1 MLMKKNFIGLFF
13 CLLCFSAWTT
23 VQADNRWSINPDGS
37 ITWKLRQGDAH
48 QDHIEM
54 SGLKLSAVM
63 RYGVNADGAFTLNR
77 SIIWPMLRTIPNNT
91 HGSLTRRYSWNIPEM
106 ISADGQGLQ
115 KEKVE
120 TITLNGIITVHSMLE
135 TKDGKKVAL
144 VRTLFPSTD
153 KPAFCEKY
161 TLCNRSEQEIRIEI
175 PQSQSVIETRAD
187 QGVHGSYRLV
197 SEIKGGK
204 SIVLKPSEEVSFSAF
219 FTGYKPGESDLSI
232 DVDQELSAR
241 KAFVTALRSNLV
253 LETPDEVINTMFS
266 FAKIRG
272 SESIFDTK
280 GGLFH
285 GPGGE
290 AYYAAIW
297 ANDQAEY
304 INPFFP
310 YQGYEIGN
318 QSALCSFLHFA
329 RFMNPEYQKVPS
341 SITSEGDDTWGGAG
355 DRGDAAM
362 IAYGA
367 ARYALARGS
376 KEEAEKLWPL
386 IEWCLEFS
394 RRQINKEGVV
404 ASDADELEGRFPA
417 GKANLCTST
426 LYYDALLS
434 AAYLGKEIGVK
445 SASLAEYKKQ
455 ADELKVNIE
464 RYFGGEV
471 EGFDTYSY
479 YAGNDKLRSWICM
492 PLTVGIYNRKDETIK
507 ALFSPNLWTK
517 DGLLT
522 ESGSNTFWDRSTLY
536 ALRGVYACG
545 ATDKA
550 TEYLSYYS
558 NQRLLGDHVPYAIE
572 AWPEGNQRHLSA
584 ESGLYCRIVT
594 EGMFGI
600 RPTGFHS
607 FTLTPHLPQ
616 GWNSM
621 NLRKIRAFGTSFDVE
636 VKKMKQDMIEISV
649 LVNGKRISKKVVKNG
664 KMISMQL
671 PH

>member
-1 MLMKKNFIGLFF
+1 MVMKKNFIGL
-13 CLLCFSAWTT
+13 LLCVFSLSAWAI
-23 VQADNRWSINPDGS
+23 QADNRWSINPDGS
-37 ITWKLRQGDAH
+37 IIWRLQKGGAH

-63 RYGVNADGAFTLNR
+63 RYGVNTNGAFTLNR
-77 SIIWPMLRTIPNNT
+77 SIIWPMLRIIPNNT
-91 HGSLTRRYSWNIPEM
+91 HGSLTRRFSWNIPEM
-106 ISADGQGLQ
+106 IVVDGQGLQ

-120 TITLNGIITVHSMLE
+120 TIALNGIITVNSLFE

-161 TLCNRSEQEIRIEI
+161 VLCNRSQEDIRIEI
-175 PQSQSVIETRAD
+175 PQSRSVIDTRTE
-187 QGVHGSYRLV
+187 QGAYGSYRIV

-204 SIVLKPSEEVSFSAF
+204 SVLLKPTEEVSFSAF
-219 FTGYKPGESDLSI
+219 FAGYKSSESELAL
-232 DVDQELSAR
+232 DVDQELNAR
-241 KAFVTALRSNLV
+241 KAFVANLQSNLV
-253 LETPDEVINTMFS
+253 LETSDNVINTMFA
-266 FAKIRG
+266 FAKVRG
-272 SESIFDTK
+272 AESIFYTK
-280 GGLFH
+280 GGLMH
-285 GPGGE
+285 SPGGE

-310 YQGYEIGN
+310 FLGYEIGN
-318 QSALCSFLHFA
+318 QSALCSFMHFA
-329 RFMNPEYQKVPS
+329 RFMNPQYQKVPS
-341 SITSEGDDTWGGAG
+341 SIIAEGDDIWGGAG

-367 ARYALARGS
+367 ARYALARGN
-376 KEEAEKLWPL
+376 KEEAKKLWPL
-386 IEWCLEFS
+386 IEWCLEYS
-394 RRQINKEGVV
+394 HQQLNTAGVV

-434 AAYLGKEIGVK
+434 ASCLGKEIGIK
-445 SASLAEYKKQ
+445 GTALAQYKKQ
-455 ADELKVNIE
+455 ADNLQACIE
-464 RYFGGEV
+464 SYFGGEV
-471 EGFDTYSY
+471 EGFNTYRY
-479 YAGNDKLRSWICM
+479 YEGNDRLRSWICM

-507 ALFSPNLWTK
+507 ALFSPNLWTR

-522 ESGSNTFWDRSTLY
+522 ESGSKIFWDRSTLY

-550 TEYLSYYS
+550 TEYLSFYS

-584 ESGLYCRIVT
+584 ESGLYCRIIT

-607 FTLTPHLPQ
+607 FTLAPHLPQ
-616 GWNSM
+616 SWDSM

-636 VKKMKQDMIEISV
+636 VKRIKQDQIEISV
-649 LVNGKRISKKVVKNG
+649 LTAGKRISRKIVRNG
-664 KMISMQL
+664 QMTSIQL
-671 PH
+671 PR

>member
-1 MLMKKNFIGLFF
+1 MMMKKSFIGLFL
-13 CLLCFSAWTT
+13 CLFWLSTGM
-23 VQADNRWSINPDGS
+23 VQADNRWSIHPDGS
-37 ITWKLRQGDAH
+37 IKWRLQKGEAH

-77 SIIWPMLRTIPNNT
+77 SIIWPMLRIIPNNT
-91 HGSLTRRYSWNIPEM
+91 HGSLTRRFSWNIPEM
-106 ISADGQGLQ
+106 IGADGHGLQ
-115 KEKVE
+115 KERVE
-120 TITLNGIITVHSMLE
+120 TVALNGMITVNSVFE

-161 TLCNRSEQEIRIEI
+161 VLCNRSQEDIRIEI
-175 PQSQSVIETRAD
+175 PQSRSVIETPAE
-187 QGVHGSYRLV
+187 QGTYGSYRLV
-197 SEIKGGK
+197 SEIKEGK
-204 SIVLKPSEEVSFSAF
+204 SVVLKPNEEVSFSAF
-219 FTGYKPGESDLSI
+219 FAGYKPGENELALE
-232 DVDQELSAR
+232 VDQELNAR
-241 KAFVTALRSNLV
+241 KAFVANLHGNLV
-253 LETPDEVINTMFS
+253 LETPDNVINTMFA
-266 FAKIRG
+266 FAKVRG
-272 SESIFDTK
+272 AESIFDTK
-280 GGLFH
+280 GGLMH

-310 YQGYEIGN
+310 FLGYEIGN
-318 QSALCSFLHFA
+318 QSALCSFMHFA
-329 RFMNPEYQKVPS
+329 RFMNPHYQKVPS
-341 SITSEGDDTWGGAG
+341 SIITEGDDTWGGAG

-376 KEEAEKLWPL
+376 KEEAEKLWSL

-434 AAYLGKEIGVK
+434 ASFLGKEIGVK
-445 SASLAEYKKQ
+445 SASLVEYKKQ

-471 EGFDTYSY
+471 EGFDTYRY
-479 YAGNDKLRSWICM
+479 YEGNDKLRSWICM
-492 PLTVGIYNRKDETIK
+492 PLTVGIYNRKNETIK

-550 TEYLSYYS
+550 TEYLSFYS

-572 AWPEGNQRHLSA
+572 AWPEGSQRHLSA
-584 ESGLYCRIVT
+584 ESGLYGRIVT

-616 GWNSM
+616 GWDSM

-636 VKKMKQDMIEISV
+636 VKRIKQDKIEISV
-649 LVNGKRISKKVVKNG
+649 LANGKRISKKVVKNG
-664 KMISMQL
+664 QMISMQL
-671 PH
+671 PR